1 MERIVIVVK
10 GGMVNEVY
18 SSSKFV
24 DVEVINQDSE
34 YCPILTDLDIPE
46 HLVLLRL

>member
-10 GGMVNEVY
+10 DGMVNEVY
-18 SSSKFV
+18 SSNRFV

-34 YCPILTDLDIPE
+34 YCPDLTELDIPE